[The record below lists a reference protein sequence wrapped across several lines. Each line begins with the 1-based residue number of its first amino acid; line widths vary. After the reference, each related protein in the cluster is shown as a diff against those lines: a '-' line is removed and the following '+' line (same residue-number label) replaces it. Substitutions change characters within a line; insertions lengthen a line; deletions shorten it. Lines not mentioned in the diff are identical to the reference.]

1 VREKL
6 PGETWAGVAAV
17 FHGPKCFGDKSGRC
31 LGIGRYAAD
40 HLAATE
46 ASRRVVLIVGNDL
59 KGDASFEQQRLQH
72 RRKPRRQRVRVD
84 RDRQRD
90 GGMGFVG
97 RHQLPQGRAFE
108 HAQGFDVA

>member
-1 VREKL
+1 MREKL

-17 FHGPKCFGDKSGRC
+17 FHSPKGFGDKSGRR
-31 LGIGRYAAD
+31 LGIGRD
-40 HLAATE
+40 TTDDFAATE
-46 ASRRVVLIVGNDL
+46 ASRRVVLIVGHDL
-59 KGDASFEQQRLQH
+59 KSDTPFQQQRLQH

-90 GGMGFVG
+90 GDMGLVG

-108 HAQGFDVA
+108 HAQGLDVA